1 MKKKSFDFYIQGAVQ
16 LGIAFGVVSILAR
29 WITGNTILSSPQTL
43 IRYGLIGGIGYAFMG
58 GLALVLFGFVARK
71 ISYTFTGQMTIGDV
85 LKQKLNPFGYWYMM
99 TLLFAMG
106 IYALFIQTMG
116 AGLLLYILFPFPLF
130 IGMMVFLFL
139 LFLIGGIGGLYRIH
153 QLAVISVIL
162 IFGTIILIP
171 VYSYMHEGVT
181 TIFEGIRLYHPYL
194 LFTKNN
200 ESLWFISTGLLVFF
214 GQMITD
220 RATWQRVFIIK
231 KEKVKMAFV
240 LTGMIWFTIP
250 IAITSLFLL
259 AISGR
264 SFDNPYS
271 LIFELISI
279 LNSNVLIFVFV
290 LFCFAAVLSA
300 ASSELHSLNALFI
313 RNVVAEFKPLSTH
326 QQFKY
331 KNIFSLALIAILFLA
346 ALFLT
351 PYPTQLLFFFGNIY
365 SSMIFAILYIVFSKG
380 NETLPPVLSSF
391 VGIVGGFISSPFT
404 TYFESVWISFLLS
417 GILCGLFLIKKAIQQ
432 HSPASSSSE
441 EQPYDTN

>member
-1 MKKKSFDFYIQGAVQ
+1 MKKKGFDFYIQGAVQ
-16 LGIAFGVVSILAR
+16 LGIAFGVVSVLAR
-29 WITGNTILSSPQTL
+29 WITGNTILSSPETL

-58 GLALVLFGFVARK
+58 GLALILFGFVARK
-71 ISYTFTGQMTIGDV
+71 ISYTFTGRMTIGDV

-99 TLLFAMG
+99 LLLLGMG
-106 IYALFIQTMG
+106 VYALFIQVMG
-116 AGLLLYILFPFPLF
+116 AGLLLYMLFPIPVF
-130 IGMMVFLFL
+130 IGMILFLTL

-153 QLAVISVIL
+153 QLAGISVIL

-171 VYSYMHEGVT
+171 VYSYMQQGVT
-181 TIFEGIRLYHPYL
+181 VIFEGIQLYHPYL
-194 LFTKNN
+194 LFTKNK
-200 ESLWFISTGLLVFF
+200 ESLWFILTGLLVFS
-214 GQMITD
+214 GQMLTD

-264 SFDNPYS
+264 TFDNPYS
-271 LIFELISI
+271 LIFELINI
-279 LNSNVLIFVFV
+279 LESNALIFVFI

-300 ASSELHSLNALFI
+300 ASSELHALNSLFI
-313 RNVVAEFKPLSTH
+313 RNVVGEFRQLSTE

-331 KNIFSLALIAILFLA
+331 KNIFSLGLIVVLLLA
-346 ALFLT
+346 ASFLT
-351 PYPTQLLFFFGNIY
+351 PYPIQLLFFFGNIY

-380 NETLPPVLSSF
+380 KETLPPVLSSF
-391 VGIVGGFISSPFT
+391 IGIAAGFIASPFT

-417 GILCGLFLIKKAIQQ
+417 GIVCGFFIIKKAIQNRFRPSMNLEDQ
-432 HSPASSSSE
+432 S
-441 EQPYDTN
+441 YDAK